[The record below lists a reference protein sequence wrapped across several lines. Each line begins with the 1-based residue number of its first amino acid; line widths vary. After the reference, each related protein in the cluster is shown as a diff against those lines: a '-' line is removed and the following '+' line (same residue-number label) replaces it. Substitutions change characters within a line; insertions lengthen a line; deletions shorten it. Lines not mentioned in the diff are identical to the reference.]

1 MNSMATIVD
10 ENVVKLAASL
20 AAGAIIGAE
29 REYRSKNAGF
39 RTIILI
45 TLGST
50 LFTIISLIIAGPH
63 DPARVASNIITGI
76 GFLGAGAIFKEG
88 VTVKG
93 LTTAAVIWVSAAIGM
108 SIGIGEYQFAGVVL
122 FFVMIIMVGFPYLQQ
137 IIDNYNSERLY
148 KVTVYCNVLNME
160 ELHRIFH
167 ACHLKSRCLAQH
179 KKHEV
184 VTLTFAI
191 SGADRGHVEL
201 IKLLHES
208 SHIIEF
214 EA

>member
-1 MNSMATIVD
+1 MSPFVE
-10 ENVVKLAASL
+10 ENIIKLIASL

-50 LFTIISLIIAGPH
+50 LFTIISYVMAADH
-63 DPARVASNIITGI
+63 DPTRIAANVITGI

-108 SIGIGEYQFAGVVL
+108 AIGIGQYEFAGIVL
-122 FFVMIIMVGFPYLQQ
+122 LFVMLIMVGFPYLQN
-137 IIDNYNSERLY
+137 IIDRYNSERIY
-148 KVTVYCNVLNME
+148 KITVYCNVFNIE
-160 ELHRIFH
+160 ELNKIF
-167 ACHLKSRCLAQH
+167 ARCKLRSKCIQQN
-179 KKHEV
+179 KKHDM

-191 SGADRGHVEL
+191 SGADRGHVQL
-201 IKLLHES
+201 IENLHENA
-208 SHIIEF
+208 HIIEF

>member
-1 MNSMATIVD
+1 MTHYVE
-10 ENVVKLAASL
+10 ENIIKLAGSL
-20 AAGAIIGAE
+20 VAGAIIGAE

-50 LFTIISLIIAGPH
+50 LFTILSYVMAGDH
-63 DPARVASNIITGI
+63 DPSRIAANIITGI

-108 SIGIGEYQFAGVVL
+108 AIGIGSYEFAAVVL
-122 FFVMIIMVGFPYLQQ
+122 FFVMIVQVGFPYLQN
-137 IIDNYNSERLY
+137 IIDSYNSERIY
-148 KVTVYCNVLNME
+148 KISVYCNALNLE
-160 ELHRIFH
+160 ELYRIFTG
-167 ACHLKSRCLAQH
+167 CKLKSKCVAQH
-179 KKHEV
+179 KKHDV

-191 SGADRGHVEL
+191 SGADKGHIEL
-201 IKLLHES
+201 IQNLHEN

>member
-1 MNSMATIVD
+1 MTHYVE
-10 ENVVKLAASL
+10 ENIIKLAGSL
-20 AAGAIIGAE
+20 VAGAIIGAE

-50 LFTIISLIIAGPH
+50 LFTILSYVMAGDH
-63 DPARVASNIITGI
+63 DPSRIAANIITGI

-108 SIGIGEYQFAGVVL
+108 SIGIGQYEFAGVVL
-122 FFVMIIMVGFPYLQQ
+122 FFVMLVQVGFPYLQH
-137 IIDNYNSERLY
+137 IIDAYNSERIY
-148 KVTVYCNVLNME
+148 KVTVYCSTLNIE
-160 ELHRIFH
+160 ELHKIFTN
-167 ACHLKSRCLAQH
+167 CKLRSKCVSQY
-179 KKHEV
+179 KKHET

-191 SGADRGHVEL
+191 SGADEGHVKL
-201 IKLLHES
+201 IQNLHENT
-208 SHIIEF
+208 HIIEF

>member
-1 MNSMATIVD
+1 MSGVGSIID
-10 ENVVKLAASL
+10 ENIMKLVASL

-50 LFTIISLIIAGPH
+50 LFTIISLVIAGPH
-63 DPARVASNIITGI
+63 DPARVASNVITGI

-108 SIGIGEYQFAGVVL
+108 AIGIGEYQFAGVVL
-122 FFVMIIMVGFPYLQQ
+122 FFVMVIMVGFPYLQQ
-137 IIDNYNSERLY
+137 VIDNYNSERIY
-148 KVTVYCNVLNME
+148 KITVYCNVLNIE
-160 ELHRIFH
+160 ELHRIFKS
-167 ACHLKSRCLAQH
+167 CNLRSRCINQH
-179 KKHEV
+179 KKHDM

-191 SGADRGHVEL
+191 SGADRGHVLL
-201 IKLLHES
+201 IKNLHEN

>member
-1 MNSMATIVD
+1 MTNSVD
-10 ENVVKLAASL
+10 ENIVKLAVSL
-20 AAGAIIGAE
+20 LAGAIIGAE

-50 LFTIISLIIAGPH
+50 LFTIISYIMAGSY
-63 DPARVASNIITGI
+63 DPARIAANIITGI

-108 SIGIGEYQFAGVVL
+108 AIGIGLYEFAGVVL
-122 FFVMIIMVGFPYLQQ
+122 FFVMFIMIGFPYLQQ
-137 IIDNYNSERLY
+137 VIDNYNSERIY
-148 KVTVYCNVLNME
+148 KVTVYCNVFNIE
-160 ELHRIFH
+160 ELHRVFIN
-167 ACHLKSRCLAQH
+167 CKLKSRCVSQV
-179 KKHEV
+179 KKHDM
-184 VTLTFAI
+184 VTITFAI
-191 SGADRGHVEL
+191 SGADRGHVQL
-201 IKLLHES
+201 IKNLHEN